1 MRSDFYFEAE
11 RDTDRWTRQREV
23 QGRVAQILSLVQGGV
38 ERGESSDLWSI
49 LPATRIKDFMRT
61 GDNLKHNCHIAC
73 NYCLVFFL
81 DWASAFIQL
90 RLTGIL
96 TV

>member
-1 MRSDFYFEAE
+1 MGSDFYFEIE

-23 QGRVAQILSLVQGGV
+23 QGRVAQILSLVQEGV

-61 GDNLKHNCHIAC
+61 GDNLNHNCHIAR

-81 DWASAFIQL
+81 DWARAFIQL

-96 TV
+96 TI